1 MQKIQKIIA
10 IVLVLFLVFMTTSL
24 TVYAESNN
32 KIIMETKCNSISLQ
46 NPA

>member
-24 TVYAESNN
+24 TVYAEHNN
-32 KIIMETKCNSISLQ
+32 KIIMETKIHENID
-46 NPA
+46 